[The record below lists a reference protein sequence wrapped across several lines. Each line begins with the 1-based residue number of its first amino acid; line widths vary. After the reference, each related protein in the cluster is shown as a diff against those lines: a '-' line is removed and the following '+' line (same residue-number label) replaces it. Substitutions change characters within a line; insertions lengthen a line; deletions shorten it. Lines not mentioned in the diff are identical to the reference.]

1 MTFQSI
7 LFERTDDAGN
17 IGGIEPPL
25 HFGDLNID
33 QIVDVITVRKQEY
46 NLKPFF
52 HIPLHDGDAV
62 EYRQEIALDLENET
76 LLENIR
82 TFAQQMS
89 TVRRYIALADK
100 LYYKYHEEGWFLEAV
115 ETYCE
120 AVACLAHDLNAASL
134 KSRGLLSFREYMTT
148 YVNSDYFKSLVAETK
163 KVRGDL
169 SSVTYSI
176 IVKNGSVTVRKYE
189 SEIDYS
195 VVVEKTFEK
204 FKQATAKDYRV
215 KLPIRSGMNQVEA
228 QILDFVA
235 KLYPEIFLNLDNYC
249 VKHRNYLNETIA
261 VFDREIQFYVAYLE
275 YISKLKQAGLQFCY
289 PQISCTDKEIYDYEG
304 FDLALAHKL
313 ITEGSPVVCNDF
325 YLKDKERIIVVSG
338 PNQGGKTTFARTFGQ
353 LHYLASL
360 GLPVPGKKARLF
372 LFDRIFTHFEKEE
385 DIENQRG
392 KLQDDL
398 IRIYDI
404 LAQATRDS
412 IIIINEIL
420 TSTTLKDAV
429 FLGKEILN
437 RIIQLDSLCVCVTFI
452 DELASLSEKT
462 VSMVSTVVPEN
473 PALRTYKIVRR
484 PADGLSYA
492 ISIAE
497 KYRVT
502 YEYLKERIRL

>member
-1 MTFQSI
+1 MTFRSI
-7 LFERTDDAGN
+7 LFKKTEGGAGRDA
-17 IGGIEPPL
+17 IEAPPY
-25 HFGDLNID
+25 FVDLNIG
-33 QIVDVITVRKQEY
+33 QIVDTVTAHKQEY
-46 NLKPFF
+46 NLEPFF
-52 HIPLHDGDAV
+52 HILLNDIDAIK
-62 EYRQEIALDLENET
+62 YRQEIAQDLENEI

-82 TFAQQMS
+82 TFAQEMRA
-89 TVRRYIALADK
+89 VRRYTALMDK
-100 LYYKYHEEGWFLEAV
+100 LYYKYHQEGWFLETV
-115 ETYCE
+115 KTYCG
-120 AVACLAHDLNAASL
+120 AVACLARDLNAASL
-134 KSRGLLSFREYMTT
+134 KSRGLLSFREYVTN

-163 KVRGDL
+163 TVRADL

-176 IVKNGSVTVRKYE
+176 IIKSGSVTVRKYE

-195 VVVEKTFEK
+195 VDVEKTFEK
-204 FKQATAKDYRV
+204 FKQGAVKDYTLKIPV
-215 KLPIRSGMNQVEA
+215 RSGMDHVEA

-235 KLYPEIFLNLDNYC
+235 KLHPDVFLNLDNYC
-249 VKHRNYLNETIA
+249 SKNREYLDETIV
-261 VFDREIQFYVAYLE
+261 VFDREIQFYIAYLE
-275 YISKLKQAGLQFCY
+275 HISKFKQSGLEFCY
-289 PQISCTDKEIYDYEG
+289 PQISRTDKEIYDYEG

-313 ITEGSPVVCNDF
+313 ITEGSPVVSNDF
-325 YLKDKERIIVVSG
+325 YLKGNERIIVVSG

-353 LHYLASL
+353 LHHFALL

-372 LFDRIFTHFEKEE
+372 LFNRIFTHFEREE

-404 LAQATRDS
+404 LMQATPSS

-429 FLGKEILN
+429 FLGKEILD

-473 PALRTYKIVRR
+473 PALRTFKIVRS

-502 YEYLKERIRL
+502 YEYLKERIRS